1 MTVSLDVRGELRIA
15 AEGKPQKLPIKVAAS
30 FAYDEMRV
38 GDSMPQVNRRAARFY
53 RTAQADIEI
62 AKQAQKQILRD
73 SRRLILVNSAKQ
85 GIVISSSGG
94 PLWREE
100 LDLIDVQAN
109 SLLIDALLP
118 NGEVSIGDS
127 WAPDS
132 AMTARLLGLDVVAEN
147 NVNCSLGQVSA
158 TTADIRIAGHLTGA
172 AAGVASEIDVN
183 GKAVFDLE
191 QKRLV
196 SIQLRIKERRST
208 GFVSPGFDVVADL
221 KMDVAPL
228 AGSDQLGKEV
238 VEAVAADSLNLL
250 PPLEFMSAPGAFRLL
265 YDRRWHVTR
274 DEPAL
279 AVLRLL
285 DRGELIAQCNIS
297 PLDPVPVE
305 SRFTLEHFQEEVQ
318 QALGKNFGQIESAA
332 ERKTAHGLRLL
343 RVVALGAV
351 SGLPIEW
358 RYYLAI
364 DEQGRRVAFTYTLE
378 SKLAEQFADADTMMI
393 DSLEFAKPLPTPKK
407 ATADER

>member
-1 MTVSLDVRGELRIA
+1 MSCIQPVRAITAAGLLLAVLGRTSATPAADAVKLQTQCQKGDLSRVIVSLDVRGELRIA

-30 FAYDEMRV
+30 FAYDEMRLD
-38 GDSMPQVNRRAARFY
+38 DSMPLVNRRAARFY

-62 AKQAQKQILRD
+62 AKQPQKQILRD

-100 LDLIDVQAN
+100 VDLIDVQAN

-118 NGEVSIGDS
+118 DFEVKAGDS
-127 WAPDS
+127 WTPDS
-132 AMTARLLGLDVVAEN
+132 TLMARLLGLELAAES
-147 NVNCSLGQVSA
+147 NVKCSLGSISA
-158 TTADIRIAGHLTGA
+158 SMAEIVIAGHLSGA
-172 AAGVASEIDVN
+172 AGGVASEIGVD

-208 GFVSPGFDVVADL
+208 GFVSPGFDLVAEL
-221 KMDVAPL
+221 KMEVAPL

-238 VEAVAADSLNLL
+238 VEAVAADSPNLP

-274 DEPAL
+274 DEPA
-279 AVLRLL
+279 
-285 DRGELIAQCNIS
+285 S
-297 PLDPVPVE
+297 P
-305 SRFTLEHFQEEVQ
+305 FCGF
-318 QALGKNFGQIESAA
+318 
-332 ERKTAHGLRLL
+332 
-343 RVVALGAV
+343 
-351 SGLPIEW
+351 
-358 RYYLAI
+358 
-364 DEQGRRVAFTYTLE
+364 
-378 SKLAEQFADADTMMI
+378 
-393 DSLEFAKPLPTPKK
+393 
-407 ATADER
+407 